1 MHLVLSAM
9 GEQRGETFLKSGVS
23 NYFQCDADLSGF
35 LLIRTKSGGSRC
47 FAEDYF
53 DSSCRK
59 WQVLLGG
66 RCFWDLLRQ
75 LVTELGQSDPWTVRV
90 PTFWPPS
97 AAVGGKVGR
106 DGIIWAILL
115 VFAVVCFVHWSAAC
129 LRNWSLAWF
138 WWKVIEGAFL
148 GFSEEQSHRPK
159 PLFPPSGG
167 SGAS

>member
-1 MHLVLSAM
+1 MGQEIMRKSEYQM

-115 VFAVVCFVHWSAAC
+115 VFAVVCFVHWSAC
-129 LRNWSLAWF
+129 LR
-138 WWKVIEGAFL
+138 VIGHWPGFGPKLLGELFL
-148 GFSEEQSHRPK
+148 V
-159 PLFPPSGG
+159 
-167 SGAS
+167 